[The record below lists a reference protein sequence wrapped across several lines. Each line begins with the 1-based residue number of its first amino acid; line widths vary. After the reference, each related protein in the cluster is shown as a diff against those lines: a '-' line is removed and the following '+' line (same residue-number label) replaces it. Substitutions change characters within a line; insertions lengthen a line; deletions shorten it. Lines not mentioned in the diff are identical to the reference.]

1 MLIPVTESQRSLLAQ
16 KGRSPLA
23 TGSELPQ
30 IYTTV
35 VTFWPHPREF
45 FSGQPRALLT
55 PIAEK
60 AQQLKVMGVDQLV
73 RLPFDRELASLTPQD
88 FVDVILVRQLGAT
101 RVSVGQDFRFG
112 HGRTGTA
119 EHLRA
124 IAAHHGIEVIIV
136 PLETCAEERISSS
149 GIREALQSGDIA
161 RANRLLGHPY
171 TLLGDVVA
179 GAQLG
184 RKLGFPTANLRLPS
198 DKFLPRQGVYS
209 AWAYLAHDP
218 APLPAVMNLGNR
230 PTVDGLNQTVEV
242 HLLDWS
248 GDLYGQTLTV
258 CLESFLRPEQK
269 FDSLESL
276 TAQIHLD
283 CEQAKASLSAKVQ
296 A

>member
-1 MLIPVTESQRSLLAQ
+1 MPVTDSQRAILAQ
-16 KGRSPLA
+16 QGRSPLA
-23 TGSELPQ
+23 TSPEIPQ

-60 AQQLKVMGVDQLV
+60 AQQLKAMGVDQLV
-73 RLPFDRELASLTPQD
+73 RLSFDRELASLTPQD
-88 FVDVILVRQLGAT
+88 FVDVILVQQLGAT
-101 RVSVGQDFRFG
+101 RISVGQDFRFG

-119 EHLRA
+119 ENLRA

-149 GIREALQSGDIA
+149 GIREALQAGDMA

-171 TLLGDVVA
+171 SLIGDVVT

-184 RKLGFPTANLRLPS
+184 RQLGFPTANLRLPT

-209 AWAYLAHDP
+209 AWVHLAHHP
-218 APLPAVMNLGNR
+218 APLPAVLNLGNR
-230 PTVDGLNQTVEV
+230 PTIGGLNQTVEV

-258 CLESFLRPEQK
+258 CLEAFLRPEQK
-269 FDSLESL
+269 FDSLDSL

-283 CEQAKASLSAKVQ
+283 CQRAKASLSIEVQ